1 MIYVHVS
8 WTPGVL
14 LKEPQQ
20 ITLGSVIRS
29 VGTGKR
35 QMKRRVGDTFLY
47 IPILEVIQSLFNNS
61 VFSLEV

>member
-1 MIYVHVS
+1 MYMLVEDL
-8 WTPGVL
+8 GYF

-35 QMKRRVGDTFLY
+35 RMKRRVSDTFSY
-47 IPILEVIQSLFNNS
+47 IPILEVIQSLFNNG
-61 VFSLEV
+61 VLSLEV